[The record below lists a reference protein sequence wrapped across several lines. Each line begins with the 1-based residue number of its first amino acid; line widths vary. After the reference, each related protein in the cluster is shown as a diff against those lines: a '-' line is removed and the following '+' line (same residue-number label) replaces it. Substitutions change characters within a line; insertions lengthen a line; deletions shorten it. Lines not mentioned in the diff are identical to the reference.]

1 MKHPLNCADYPAIV
15 SVSEARARGASDYD
29 IRSGRNFPPAA
40 WGIRFDGTAPT
51 EFPVPTWA
59 DDDWIK
65 EAQVLRALAHRH
77 PGGVACGETAARL
90 FGWPLPRSSGRDG
103 LHLATSD
110 INKRIRRNGVTL
122 HRMRKLRRTAWLGLP
137 VLSPLQVFSQL
148 AAVSSVESLVKMGDA
163 AIGDWKSPPQFTL
176 PSLVEHVSETKH
188 LRARSKLKAAVELIR
203 DDVDSP
209 METDLRLWAVS
220 RGLPEP
226 AVHPAVY
233 CPTIDRTLHPD
244 LGYPKAKLALEY
256 EGDHHRTSEGQWAA
270 DIDRVNALKAAGWTV
285 LRVTKSTNRRQLER
299 DIRRHLGLQ

>member
-1 MKHPLNCADYPAIV
+1 MKHPLNYADYPAIV

-40 WGIRFDGTAPT
+40 WGIRFDGTDPT
-51 EFPVPTWA
+51 EFPIPTWA

-65 EAQVLRALAHRH
+65 DAQMLLALAHRH
-77 PGGVACGETAARL
+77 PGVVACSETAVRL
-90 FGWPLPRSSGRDG
+90 FGWPLPRSNGKVS

-110 INKRIRRNGVTL
+110 INKRIRRRGVTL
-122 HRMRKLRRTAWLGLP
+122 HRMRTLRRTDFLGLP
-137 VLSPLQVFSQL
+137 VQSPMQVFSQL
-148 AAVSSVESLVKMGDA
+148 ASVCTVESLVKIGDA
-163 AIGDWKSPPQFTL
+163 AIGDWKSPPQF
-176 PSLVEHVSETKH
+176 SLEDLDKHISGTKH
-188 LRARSKLKAAVELIR
+188 LRARSKLLSAFELIR
-203 DDVDSP
+203 EDVDSP

-220 RGLPEP
+220 RDLPEP
-226 AVHPAVY
+226 VVHPAVY

-244 LGYPKAKLALEY
+244 LGYPKVKLALEY

>member
-1 MKHPLNCADYPAIV
+1 MKHPLNYADYPAIV

-59 DDDWIK
+59 DDDWIR
-65 EAQVLRALAHRH
+65 EAQVLLALAHRH
-77 PGGVACGETAARL
+77 PGVVACSETAARL
-90 FGWPLPRSSGRDG
+90 FGWPLPRSNGRDS

-110 INKRIRRNGVTL
+110 INKRIRRRGVTL
-122 HRMRKLRRTAWLGLP
+122 HRMRTLRRTAWLGLP

-148 AAVSSVESLVKMGDA
+148 ASVCTVESLVKMGDA
-163 AIGDWKSPPQFTL
+163 AIGDWKSPPQF
-176 PSLVEHVSETKH
+176 SLEDLAEHISGTNH
-188 LRARSKLKAAVELIR
+188 LRARSKLLSAFELIR
-203 DDVDSP
+203 EDVDSP

-220 RGLPEP
+220 RDLPEP
-226 AVHPAVY
+226 VVHPAVY

-244 LGYPKAKLALEY
+244 LGYPKVKLALEY
-256 EGDHHRTSEGQWAA
+256 EGDHHRTSAGQWAA

-285 LRVTKSTNRRQLER
+285 LRVTKSTDRRQLER

>member
-1 MKHPLNCADYPAIV
+1 MKI
-15 SVSEARARGASDYD
+15 
-29 IRSGRNFPPAA
+29 
-40 WGIRFDGTAPT
+40 
-51 EFPVPTWA
+51 
-59 DDDWIK
+59 
-65 EAQVLRALAHRH
+65 
-77 PGGVACGETAARL
+77 
-90 FGWPLPRSSGRDG
+90 
-103 LHLATSD
+103 
-110 INKRIRRNGVTL
+110 
-122 HRMRKLRRTAWLGLP
+122 
-137 VLSPLQVFSQL
+137 
-148 AAVSSVESLVKMGDA
+148 GDA

-176 PSLVEHVSETKH
+176 PSLVEHVAETRH

-203 DDVDSP
+203 EDVDSP

-244 LGYPKAKLALEY
+244 LGYPKEKLALEY
-256 EGDHHRTSEGQWAA
+256 EGDFHRTSEGQWAA